1 MTQENGQL
9 QRGAR
14 LKFHRV
20 YQLLVPK
27 EQLALKASVVF
38 GQ

>member
-1 MTQENGQL
+1 MPQENGQQ

-27 EQLALKASVVF
+27 EQLALKVSVVS

>member
-1 MTQENGQL
+1 MTQENGQQ

-14 LKFHRV
+14 LKFHQV

-27 EQLALKASVVF
+27 EKLALKVF
-38 GQ
+38 MVSG